1 MLKIFDDLRPAMGFE
16 KSFDDMNVQQLT
28 VNNQAVNDEIR
39 RTHLQLASSMVIR
52 ESQFD
57 VLARDLDN
65 PALQAQRKNLTQ
77 LQVMSYI
84 DCRLNIRCKNKS

>member
-1 MLKIFDDLRPAMGFE
+1 
-16 KSFDDMNVQQLT
+16 
-28 VNNQAVNDEIR
+28 
-39 RTHLQLASSMVIR
+39 MVIR

-77 LQVMSYI
+77 LQVTLNDLVSNESSVYVYMLNYFYI
-84 DCRLNIRCKNKS
+84 GNVLHRLQAEHKMQKQILKSLQQDHRNIQVNAKHNIGV